1 MERAAGA
8 EPAVFGI
15 LRDAG
20 QHLIVGA
27 GLKCAGNRARQ
38 HTGGLQADTLIITQI
53 HAAAVQESTVLL
65 NFHAGNRR
73 IADKH
78 SVIGTKQSAG
88 LHIELLIIEIILAQD
103 LTRSI
108 FALEVDDKAG
118 QRFCANILKG
128 QADRN
133 FTRDIPFQQLNT
145 DKLDRAAGSVIIGT
159 GLRHQGKILIH
170 CVSPCLNFHQTV
182 RRAVP
187 ARRAAL
193 PMQGLRQARGYPA
206 QRVPG
211 FRLSSGRQTLRR

>member
-53 HAAAVQESTVLL
+53 HATAVQESTVLL

-78 SVIGTKQSAG
+78 SVIGTKQFAG